1 VLCYEDVSTPQS
13 FEPNYY
19 VDVDGYLEDHLKA
32 VAFHQSQAHRNY
44 MNPEVVRGRAAHRGM
59 QIGASY
65 ALAFRAL
72 NIVR

>member
-1 VLCYEDVSTPQS
+1 
-13 FEPNYY
+13 
-19 VDVDGYLEDHLKA
+19 
-32 VAFHQSQAHRNY
+32 
-44 MNPEVVRGRAAHRGM
+44 VVRGRAAHRGM